1 MTEQPQKIAAVTGSA
16 RGIGRG
22 IAEALAAD
30 GVHVAI
36 LDINEEGAKET
47 ARHIAEKHGVRTWA
61 GKLDVSDHDAVAQ
74 VFNRIEDEL
83 GTINILV
90 NNAGVARDN
99 LLLRMKKEE
108 WDTVISIHLNG
119 TFSCSQAVIRGMVKQ
134 RYGRIINIS
143 SIVGLHG
150 QAGQTNYASAKAGII
165 GFTKALAQELA
176 SRNITVNA
184 VAPGYI
190 RTDMTAALPED
201 VLKAFIER
209 VPMRRDGTVEEVA
222 QVVRFLASD
231 GASYVTAAVIPVDG
245 GMGA

>member
-1 MTEQPQKIAAVTGSA
+1 MTDQPEKIAAVTGSA
-16 RGIGRG
+16 RGIGRA

-47 ARHIAEKHGVRTWA
+47 AEYIAGKYGVRTWA
-61 GKLDVSDHDAVAQ
+61 GKLDVSDYDAVAQ
-74 VFNRIEDEL
+74 AFKRIEEEL
-83 GTINILV
+83 GTVTILV
-90 NNAGVARDN
+90 NNAGVTRDN
-99 LLLRMKKEE
+99 LLMRMKKEE
-108 WDTVISIHLNG
+108 WDTVLSIHLDG
-119 TFSCSQAVIRGMVKQ
+119 TFACSQAVIRGMLKQ
-134 RYGRIINIS
+134 RYGRIINLS
-143 SIVGLHG
+143 SIVGVHG
-150 QAGQTNYASAKAGII
+150 QAGQSNYAAAKAGII

-190 RTDMTAALPED
+190 RTAMTAALPED
-201 VLKAFIER
+201 VLKALIQR
-209 VPMRRDGTVEEVA
+209 VPMRRDGTVDEVA
-222 QVVRFLASD
+222 QVVRFLAGD